1 MLAWPAESTKRS
13 RSGQAGSAGSKR
25 RWRVNSVCATAAAPM
40 GMPGWP
46 ELAFCTPSTA
56 RKRMVSMQRSSR
68 VCALATGL
76 TWILSF
82 GSRKPVSLRPPA

>member
-1 MLAWPAESTKRS
+1 MVAWPADSTKRS

-25 RWRVNSVCATAAAPM
+25 RCRVNSVYATAAAPM

-46 ELAFCTPSTA
+46 EFAFCTPSTA

-68 VCALATGL
+68 VSALATGL
-76 TWILSF
+76 TCVLSF
-82 GSRKPVSLRPPA
+82 PPSAER